1 MPPGGVWREN
11 EGVVIRFPRGIGSAG
26 VLGVLPGVRRGK
38 PEKRAERVFW
48 LCGWRRM
55 AANPQKPARERALAL
70 ASAAYLPPGL

>member
-38 PEKRAERVFW
+38 PEKRAERVF
-48 LCGWRRM
+48 
-55 AANPQKPARERALAL
+55 LAL
-70 ASAAYLPPGL
+70 RLAPHGS